1 MMKSCDDAYLFLLK
15 HHEVEVLDSLVG
27 VVLYSLSKGGLRDDL
42 ANVLIYERL
51 SGYERQGTQSGHS
64 SEGNFSKRAE

>member
-1 MMKSCDDAYLFLLK
+1 MTKSCDDAYLFLLK

-27 VVLYSLSKGGLRDDL
+27 VVLYSLSKGGLGDDL
-42 ANVLIYERL
+42 ADVLIYERL

-64 SEGNFSKRAE
+64 YTGQSL